1 MKTNVIIQF
10 KFEGNIPE
18 NEIDFTDLIRDS
30 DGLESINVFVDGE
43 ARNSTHILKV
53 LIQDNLQQIIRKIM
67 KPTGFIG
74 DR

>member
-43 ARNSTHILKV
+43 AKNSTHILKV
-53 LIQDNLQQIIRKIM
+53 LILNNLQQILRKIM